1 MEFLNRSLKNNL
13 RGIGKRSARSTR
25 FFVAATVL
33 AFVPAAR
40 AVQFDYLDPGFT
52 QQIVI
57 GPLTGGG
64 GITWTSGGNML
75 VKDGANILEYSLGT
89 TTYNGTNVHPVAVTH
104 NIPGLLSGIG
114 SGAGMATGLDGYIYV
129 PTNIG
134 LQRFSTTLTG
144 SATTLAGTAAGAGYG
159 VTTLP
164 DGRIAYCAGSTP
176 SDVYIYNPSSGT
188 NTWIYSAPT
197 GQNID
202 DIEASATGA
211 IALAGQMGSSITII
225 SNTGTVINNITGLA
239 HHPDGLAFGDG
250 VTANWLYSN
259 NNDGSITQY
268 QLGPGYSGTPVM
280 VDIALQTLASGKAY
294 GDLAAVGPDCA
305 FYVSQYENG
314 SLNGATPGTG
324 THWDDGSTTSEASI
338 VRIAAFDRL
347 TGAEYCGFGSATE
360 NVPEPGTFGLLAT
373 GFVLVSIGFT
383 RRRICHTRTNAD

>member
-1 MEFLNRSLKNNL
+1 MATSNRSTKSSATGKL
-13 RGIGKRSARSTR
+13 RVIVCG
-25 FFVAATVL
+25 AAFLAVL
-33 AFVPAAR
+33 ATLAVAPAAR
-40 AVQFDYLDPGFT
+40 AVQFDYLAPGFN

-89 TTYNGTNVHPVAVTH
+89 TVYNGTNVHPVAITH
-104 NIPGLLSGIG
+104 NIPGLLSGFG

-134 LQRFSTTLTG
+134 LQRFSATLTG
-144 SATTLAGTAAGAGYG
+144 SATTLPGTVGGAGYG

-164 DGRIAYCAGSTP
+164 DGRIAYCAGSAP
-176 SDVYIYNPSSGT
+176 GDVYIYNPTSGT
-188 NTWIYSAPT
+188 NTWIYSAPS

-211 IALAGQMGSSITII
+211 IALAGQMGSTITII
-225 SNTGTVINNITGLA
+225 SNTGTVINNLTGLA

-268 QLGPGYSGTPVM
+268 QLGPSYSGTPVM
-280 VDIALQTLASGKAY
+280 VDIALQTLPSGKAY

-314 SLNGATPGTG
+314 GLNNSTAGTG
-324 THWDDGSTTSEASI
+324 THWDNGSTTNEASI

-347 TGAEYCGFGSATE
+347 TGAEFCGFGSATE
-360 NVPEPGTFGLLAT
+360 TVPEPGTLGLLIT
-373 GFVLVSIGFT
+373 GIAMLSVGAVRKRISDS
-383 RRRICHTRTNAD
+383 RRDGV

>member
-1 MEFLNRSLKNNL
+1 MDILNRSAKNNL
-13 RGIGKRSARSTR
+13 RGTAKMSVRAAM
-25 FFVAATVL
+25 FFVAAIALT
-33 AFVPAAR
+33 FVPAAN
-40 AVQFDYLDPGFT
+40 AVQFDSLDPGFT

-89 TTYNGTNVHPVAVTH
+89 TTYNGTSVHPVAVTH
-104 NIPGLLSGIG
+104 NIPGLLSGLG

-134 LQRFSTTLTG
+134 LQRFSATLTG
-144 SATTLAGTAAGAGYG
+144 SATTLPGTVAGPGYG

-188 NTWIYSAPT
+188 NTWIYSAPS

-225 SNTGTVINNITGLA
+225 SNTGTVINNLTGLA

-324 THWDDGSTTSEASI
+324 THWDNGSTTSEASI

-360 NVPEPGTFGLLAT
+360 TVPEPGTLLLLTAAA
-373 GFVLVSIGFT
+373 VPLLLRIRWT
-383 RRRICHTRTNAD
+383 RKVRARRSAV